1 MKNIYVKIANVMK
14 SIRTVKKNGRN
25 EFNKYDYA
33 TEKDLLDEVKPLLLK
48 NGLIIVPSVVDQ
60 KRTGDIATVK
70 VEFTLVDID
79 SGEELKTTFYGEGQ
93 DKGDKAVY
101 KAYTGAVK
109 YYLMKTF
116 MIPTGDDPEADEEAD
131 ETEEMGEMGAPKKAE
146 PQKIVELKRKWKVF
160 KPLDAFGEHYRK
172 SIDAVTEA
180 EAQALIQK
188 LDQKLSET
196 DMTPKQRAA
205 IFAKGKERGL
215 TSEET
220 KQVAYRYAGVTTMKK
235 MNALQAYDVYA
246 LLEEMQDEELHDY
259 VQPTDDALSTF
270 KAALVADM
278 AKGIHNM
285 QAMG

>member
-14 SIRTVKKNGRN
+14 GIRTVKKNGWN
-25 EFNKYDYA
+25 EYNKYDYA

-48 NGLIIVPSVVDQ
+48 NGLIIVPNVIDQ

-70 VEFTLVDID
+70 VEFDLIDIET
-79 SGEELKTTFYGEGQ
+79 GEAIKSTFYGEGQ
-93 DKGDKAVY
+93 DKGDKATY

-116 MIPTGDDPEADEEAD
+116 MIPTGDDPEAD

-160 KPLDAFGEHYRK
+160 KPLDAFREHFGK
-172 SIDAVTEA
+172 NVEELTETEA
-180 EAQALIQK
+180 QTLIKK
-188 LDQKLSET
+188 LDEKLEET
-196 DMTPKQRAA
+196 NITASQRKA
-205 IFAKGKERGL
+205 IFGLGRKRGL
-215 TSEET
+215 SGDQT
-220 KQVAYRYAGVTTMKK
+220 KQVAYRYTGVTTMKK

-246 LLEEMQDEELHDY
+246 LLEGMQDEELHDY
-259 VQPTDDALSTF
+259 IQPTTDDALSTF
-270 KAALVADM
+270 KTALVADM

-285 QAMG
+285 QAMGGRA

>member
-1 MKNIYVKIANVMK
+1 MK

-79 SGEELKTTFYGEGQ
+79 SGEELKTVFYGEGQ
-93 DKGDKAVY
+93 DKGDKATY

-116 MIPTGDDPEADEEAD
+116 MIPTGDDPEAD

-160 KPLDAFGEHYRK
+160 KPLDAFREHYRK

-180 EAQALIQK
+180 EAQTLIKK

-259 VQPTDDALSTF
+259 VQPTTDDALSTF